1 MTVGHSNCSVGYM
14 QHSSNPKRGG
24 LAEDWTSHLTMSIG
38 DSSSKAMGKRPG
50 KRPGRKPSKI
60 DERAKLERSRQSA
73 RECRARKKLRYQYLE
88 ELVSNREKA
97 VFALRDELELYKQWC
112 IQLENGG
119 PIPESLLK
127 AIASEDVAMKRRQM
141 TQLTR
146 SLLQQRQQ
154 QSFQFSPS
162 SSSSTSP
169 DLSLA
174 SSQREHQQHRQI
186 NVVQPQMILND
197 VLHKPQIRHTIPDH
211 VIAQRQ
217 QQLQLQQQAAGSAL
231 LQRQLP
237 FDHSRL
243 QEHQSK
249 ELTPIPNTVSS
260 APVSQ
265 EHMQG
270 VMFQQSICNQK
281 QQQHSF
287 LQPNQ
292 HLPNTTLPSHGA
304 YPSFHPDNMRRTI
317 QTMKSQDICLPR
329 VSSEPKMKHGHSFD
343 TSKIFSNTRG
353 DGNALSNM
361 SENHRRRSN
370 SNPVTMESFSRPNV
384 NITSPDDL
392 PSSLQ
397 DFITSHSSPYQA
409 VDQPS
414 LGVGLFS
421 GSVLN
426 NKPSSSS
433 FNIPTTIAVEDSSSS
448 DDTINEQHLFQS
460 SMTTHKRKVTASF
473 LPESVKRSLA
483 SSNSAPSTTDFDA
496 IAGLLNLENSYHFGL
511 KTASNTSSPLS
522 YGHVSSNAPSPA
534 HSPRYSGLSNS
545 TPSSCATASP
555 APLSSLSSVLE
566 FSASS
571 PRISSSTYSP
581 ALETSPSAASSLTNL
596 STDSL
601 PTHYTAPAMTFL
613 HEPVPDWYSFLADL
627 EDGTTSTLTTQQGA
641 SSGPSMTSI
650 PKQHQQSI
658 TPTQSFMNVPDI
670 INELLNSH
678 DHNV

>member
-1 MTVGHSNCSVGYM
+1 
-14 QHSSNPKRGG
+14 
-24 LAEDWTSHLTMSIG
+24 
-38 DSSSKAMGKRPG
+38 
-50 KRPGRKPSKI
+50 
-60 DERAKLERSRQSA
+60 
-73 RECRARKKLRYQYLE
+73 
-88 ELVSNREKA
+88 
-97 VFALRDELELYKQWC
+97 
-112 IQLENGG
+112 
-119 PIPESLLK
+119 
-127 AIASEDVAMKRRQM
+127 M

-169 DLSLA
+169 DLSSA

-197 VLHKPQIRHTIPDH
+197 VLHKPQIHHTIPDH
-211 VIAQRQ
+211 VIAQGQ

-243 QEHQSK
+243 QEHQPK
-249 ELTPIPNTVSS
+249 ELTAIPNTVSS

-270 VMFQQSICNQK
+270 VMFQQRLCNQK
-281 QQQHSF
+281 QQHSF

-304 YPSFHPDNMRRTI
+304 YSPFYADNMRRTI

-343 TSKIFSNTRG
+343 TSKISSNTRG
-353 DGNALSNM
+353 DGSALSNM
-361 SENHRRRSN
+361 SENHRRRSY

-384 NITSPDDL
+384 SITSPDDL

-397 DFITSHSSPYQA
+397 DFITSHSSSYQA
-409 VDQPS
+409 IDQPS
-414 LGVGLFS
+414 LGFGLFS
-421 GSVLN
+421 GSVIN

-433 FNIPTTIAVEDSSSS
+433 FSIPMTIAVEDSSSS
-448 DDTINEQHLFQS
+448 DDTIDEQHLFQS
-460 SMTTHKRKVTASF
+460 SMTAHKRKVAASF

-483 SSNSAPSTTDFDA
+483 SSNSAPSTTNFDP
-496 IAGLLNLENSYHFGL
+496 ITGLLNLENSHRFGL
-511 KTASNTSSPLS
+511 KTSSNTSSPSS

-534 HSPRYSGLSNS
+534 HSPRYSGLSSS

-555 APLSSLSSVLE
+555 APLSSLSSILE

-581 ALETSPSAASSLTNL
+581 ALETSPSAASSQTSL
-596 STDSL
+596 SSDSL

-627 EDGTTSTLTTQQGA
+627 EDGTTSSLSAQQAA
-641 SSGPSMTSI
+641 SSSSSTTSI
-650 PKQHQQSI
+650 PKQHQQSL

-670 INELLNSH
+670 ISELLNSH
-678 DHNV
+678 DHYV